1 MTSGVRSVTAGGSD
15 DSVQAVAGAELPSF
29 DLVVAT
35 VDRVAPL
42 SRLVESVGRQ
52 TRVAARL
59 IVVDQ
64 NDDDRLDAAL
74 ATHGGLEIVRVRSPR
89 GLSRARNEGLRH
101 LSSDI
106 VAFPDDDCA
115 YPDGLL
121 EAIARRFAERPE
133 LDGLTGRAAASD
145 GATDPSWERRPA
157 VLTPRNLWNRV
168 ISFTLFL
175 RRGLVDRVGS
185 FDERLGLGSG
195 TTWSSGEEVEYVV
208 RALRTGARIEYDPT
222 LVVTHAVKSYAPAE
236 LRAVGLRDGASVGW
250 ILRRHGYA
258 AETTARMLLRP
269 LGGIGASLVHGDF
282 TRASFHAAT
291 LRGRVRGYLRA
302 PPS

>member
-1 MTSGVRSVTAGGSD
+1 M
-15 DSVQAVAGAELPSF
+15 LPSF

-42 SRLVESVGRQ
+42 SRLLDSVGRQ
-52 TRVAARL
+52 GAVTARL

-64 NDDDRLDAAL
+64 NADDRLDAVLDA
-74 ATHGGLEIVRVRSPR
+74 HPGLQVTRVRSAR

-101 LSSDI
+101 VRADI

-121 EAIARRFAERPE
+121 GAVARRFVEQPE
-133 LDGLTGRAAASD
+133 LDGLTGRAVASD
-145 GATDPSWERRPA
+145 GAADPSWERDAA
-157 VLTPRNLWNRV
+157 VLTSRNLWNRV

-175 RRGLVDRVGS
+175 RRELVERVGA

-208 RALRTGARIEYDPT
+208 RALRAGARIEYDPE
-222 LVVTHAVKSYAPAE
+222 LVVTHAVKRYTPAE

-250 ILRRHGYA
+250 ILRRHGYGA
-258 AETTARMLLRP
+258 RTTARMLLRP
-269 LGGIGASLVHGDF
+269 LGGIGASLAHGDV

-291 LRGRVRGYLRA
+291 LRGRVRGYLGA
-302 PPS
+302 PS

>member
-1 MTSGVRSVTAGGSD
+1 MPG
-15 DSVQAVAGAELPSF
+15 AVLPSF

-42 SRLVESVGRQ
+42 SRLLDSVGRQ
-52 TRVAARL
+52 GGVTARL

-64 NDDDRLDAAL
+64 NADDRLDAVLDA
-74 ATHGGLEIVRVRSPR
+74 HPGLEVTRVRSAR

-101 LSSDI
+101 VRADI

-121 EAIARRFAERPE
+121 GTVARRLAEQPE
-133 LDGLTGRAAASD
+133 LDGLTGRAVARD
-145 GATDPSWERRPA
+145 GAADPSWERAAA
-157 VLTPRNLWNRV
+157 VLSSRNLWNRV

-175 RRGLVDRVGS
+175 RRELVERVGA
-185 FDERLGLGSG
+185 FDERLGLGAG

-208 RALRTGARIEYDPT
+208 RALRAGARIEYDPE
-222 LVVTHAVKSYAPAE
+222 LVVTHAVKRYTPAE

-250 ILRRHGYA
+250 ILRRHGYGA
-258 AETTARMLLRP
+258 RTTARMLLRP
-269 LGGIGASLVHGDF
+269 LGGIGASLAHGDV

-291 LRGRVRGYLRA
+291 LRGRVRGYLGA
-302 PPS
+302 PS